1 MENSVEVTS
10 AREAE
15 GALRPPAPATPSP
28 STPPHAASLDYPVCL
43 RLAGRPV
50 LVVGAGAVAAGRIR
64 GLLAVGASVRVVA
77 PRVLPEVQQAAAR
90 GELAL
95 ALRRYRAEDLA
106 GAMLVVVAV
115 DDALLGEQIASAAR
129 VRGQWCTVADRPA
142 LCDFT
147 MPSVG
152 RRGPITVAVSTSGK
166 APALAARLRRRFEA
180 QIWPEDL
187 AIAAGVE
194 VLRRALPA
202 GKARMKVVSRLVGLA
217 ERASG
222 AVRRALTGEAR
233 APSSSSA
240 APGAQGSAS

>member
-1 MENSVEVTS
+1 MDLSVEET
-10 AREAE
+10 
-15 GALRPPAPATPSP
+15 SP
-28 STPPHAASLDYPVCL
+28 SAVDYPVCL
-43 RLAGRPV
+43 RLSGRLV

-64 GLLAVGASVRVVA
+64 GLLQVGANVRVVA
-77 PRVLPEVQQAAAR
+77 PRALPEVKEAAAR
-90 GELAL
+90 GALSLEL
-95 ALRRYRAEDLA
+95 RPYRADDLV

-115 DDALLGEQIASAAR
+115 DDARLGEQIAAAAR

-194 VLRRALPA
+194 ALRRVLPA
-202 GKARMKVVSRLVGLA
+202 GKSRMRAISRLVVLA

-222 AVRRALTGEAR
+222 AVRRALGQTR
-233 APSSSSA
+233 AA
-240 APGAQGSAS
+240 AGGAP

>member
-1 MENSVEVTS
+1 MEIS
-10 AREAE
+10 
-15 GALRPPAPATPSP
+15 
-28 STPPHAASLDYPVCL
+28 ASLDYPVCL

-77 PRVLPEVQQAAAR
+77 PRALPEVQHAAAR
-90 GELAL
+90 GELSL
-95 ALRRYRAEDLA
+95 ELRRYRPEDLT

-115 DDALLGEQIASAAR
+115 DDARLGEQIASAAR

-187 AIAAGVE
+187 AIAAGVQ

-202 GKARMKVVSRLVGLA
+202 GKARMKVLSRLVGLA

-222 AVRRALTGEAR
+222 AVRRALTSEVSETNEASEAR
-233 APSSSSA
+233 EAFTPSSSSSA
-240 APGAQGSAS
+240 APARAQGSAS

>member
-1 MENSVEVTS
+1 MEIS
-10 AREAE
+10 
-15 GALRPPAPATPSP
+15 
-28 STPPHAASLDYPVCL
+28 ASLDYPVCL

-77 PRVLPEVQQAAAR
+77 PRARPEVQQAAAR
-90 GELAL
+90 GELSL
-95 ALRRYRAEDLA
+95 ELRRYRAEDLA

-115 DDALLGEQIASAAR
+115 DDARLGEQIASAAR

-187 AIAAGVE
+187 AIAAGVQ

-202 GKARMKVVSRLVGLA
+202 GKARMKVLSRLVGLA

-222 AVRRALTGEAR
+222 AVRRALASEASE
-233 APSSSSA
+233 ASETSATSAAFTPSPSRSSSA
-240 APGAQGSAS
+240 APAARAQGSAS